1 MWDLNLSQFA
11 TAIKNN
17 PAAIGNT
24 NYYVD
29 YNS

>member
-11 TAIKNN
+11 TAEYN
-17 PAAIGNT
+17 PAAAGKV

-29 YNS
+29 YN